1 MQAAPVAPL
10 TPGLIHR
17 CARRSPVTRTQLFGY
32 GLAFLGV
39 MYYNYAKV
47 EQMKASAAAA
57 QKAPE
62 KQPLVESGDQQKSD
76 NA

>member
-1 MQAAPVAPL
+1 M
-10 TPGLIHR
+10 
-17 CARRSPVTRTQLFGY
+17 TRTQLFGY

-57 QKAPE
+57 AKAPE
-62 KQPLVESGDQQKSD
+62 KQPLVESGDQGKSD